1 VNTLLIEVAES
12 LGTRPQDTLYEPIE
26 DLIAL
31 KEHPPAD
38 DPAAAE
44 ASRRIL
50 SASLKELNAAA
61 AQISDQ
67 LTSQHFSHVDF
78 ELKAVTA

>member
-1 VNTLLIEVAES
+1 MAES

-31 KEHPPAD
+31 KENAPSD
-38 DPAAAE
+38 DPLMAQ

-50 SASLKELNAAA
+50 SQCLKELSAAA
-61 AQISDQ
+61 AQVSDQ

>member
-1 VNTLLIEVAES
+1 MV
-12 LGTRPQDTLYEPIE
+12 Q
-26 DLIAL
+26 
-31 KEHPPAD
+31 
-38 DPAAAE
+38 

-50 SASLKELNAAA
+50 SECLKELNGAV
-61 AQISDQ
+61 AQVSDQ

>member
-1 VNTLLIEVAES
+1 VAES
-12 LGTRPQDTLYEPIE
+12 LGTRPQDALYEPIE

-31 KEHPPAD
+31 KESAPGD
-38 DPAAAE
+38 DPLMAQ

-50 SASLKELNAAA
+50 SQCLKELNAAA
-61 AQISDQ
+61 AQVSDQ

-78 ELKAVTA
+78 DLKAVTA